1 MRDSCERN
9 QISCICIE
17 NAGFRPLITFRNGN
31 YSSRIKEKIE
41 SKRENENMKHLV
53 KGFVAA
59 TALAALTA
67 TTAIAE
73 EPVRGGTLVTV
84 LGTNVRN
91 LNSAVQSG
99 IVTGYPGAQL
109 FASPL
114 RYDEDWTPQPYL
126 AESWEVS
133 DDGLTVTLNLVKNAK
148 FHDGVPLTS
157 EDVAFSVDVIKENH
171 PFKSMFAPVV
181 SVDTPDAHTA
191 VINLSQPHPALL
203 LAMSGQLM
211 SIIPKHIYGDGEIA
225 DVKAH
230 PRNNVDTVGSG
241 PFKLV
246 EYKSGEH
253 VILERF
259 DDFFIEGRPYL
270 DRIVMRI
277 IADPAARAIAYEN
290 GEVHM
295 GAFEQLP
302 RIINRL
308 KKVDSLTVTSEG
320 YGAIGPLDWLAMNT
334 GKEGPLKDVRVRKA
348 IAYAVDKNFIQNA
361 LMLGTAAD
369 SRTGIHPDSP
379 FYNGDVEDYA
389 VDLDKAN
396 ALLDEA
402 GYPMD
407 GDSRFALTIDFGWP
421 DVKPQVEYVKASLKK
436 VGIDVTVRA
445 SADFPTWA
453 KRMGEMDFDLSWD
466 TVFNWGDPVIGVHRT
481 YVSSNIGKGVWS
493 NTQGYANARVD
504 ELLEM
509 AAVET
514 DVAKRTAL
522 YKEFQEII
530 ADELPVYHTN
540 TLPYHTVYSDKVGN
554 PPLGIWGTST
564 PIDMTYLKE

>member
-1 MRDSCERN
+1 
-9 QISCICIE
+9 
-17 NAGFRPLITFRNGN
+17 
-31 YSSRIKEKIE
+31 
-41 SKRENENMKHLV
+41 MKNLF
-53 KGFVAA
+53 KGLLTAS
-59 TALAALTA
+59 ALASMIA
-67 TTAIAE
+67 TGAVAE
-73 EPVRGGTLVTV
+73 EPKKGGTLVTV
-84 LGTNVRN
+84 LGSNVRN

-99 IVTGYPGAQL
+99 IVTGFPGAQL

-114 RYDEDWTPQPYL
+114 RYDENWEPQPYL

-133 DDGLTVTLNLVKNAK
+133 EDGLTVTLNLVKNAK
-148 FHDGVPLTS
+148 FHDGAPLTS
-157 EDVAFSVDVIKENH
+157 EDVAFSVDVIKANH
-171 PFKSMFAPVV
+171 PFKSMFAPVESV
-181 SVDTPDAHTA
+181 STPDAHTA
-191 VINLSQPHPALL
+191 VLNLSKPHPALM

-211 SIIPKHIYGDGEIA
+211 SIIPKHVYGDGEIT

-230 PRNNVDTVGSG
+230 ARNNEGTVGSG

-259 DDFFIEGRPYL
+259 DDFFIDGRPYL
-270 DRIVMRI
+270 DKIVMRI
-277 IADPAARAIAYEN
+277 ITDPSARAIAYEN
-290 GEVHM
+290 GELHM
-295 GAFEQLP
+295 GAFESLP
-302 RIINRL
+302 TVINRL
-308 KKVDSLTVTSEG
+308 KKADNLTVTPNG

-334 GKEGPLKDVRVRKA
+334 QRGPLKDVRVRKA
-348 IAYAVDKNFIQNA
+348 IAHAVDKNFIQKA
-361 LMLGTAAD
+361 LMQGTASD

-379 FYNGDVEDYA
+379 FYNGGVDAYD

-402 GYPMD
+402 GFPMN

-421 DVKPQVEYVKASLKK
+421 GVKPQVEYVKAALKK
-436 VGIDVTVRA
+436 VGIAVEVRA

-481 YVSSNIGKGVWS
+481 YVSDNIGKGVWS

-504 ELLEM
+504 EILAM
-509 AAVET
+509 AAVEA
-514 DVAKRTAL
+514 DPAKRKAL
-522 YKEFQEII
+522 YAEFQAII

-540 TLPYHTVYSDKVGN
+540 TLPYHTVYQTDKVGN
-554 PPLGIWGTST
+554 PPIGIWGTST
-564 PIDMTYLKE
+564 PIDMTYLK

>member
-1 MRDSCERN
+1 VN
-9 QISCICIE
+9 KNFAKFAAI
-17 NAGFRPLITFRNGN
+17 
-31 YSSRIKEKIE
+31 
-41 SKRENENMKHLV
+41 
-53 KGFVAA
+53 AA
-59 TALAALTA
+59 TATMLATGAL
-67 TTAIAE
+67 AE
-73 EPVRGGTLVTV
+73 EPKPGGTLVTV

-109 FASPL
+109 FAAPL

-126 AESWEVS
+126 AESWDVS
-133 DDGLTVTLNLVKNAK
+133 EDGLTVTLNLVKNAK
-148 FHDGVPLTS
+148 FHDGTPLTS
-157 EDVAFSVDVIKENH
+157 KDVAFSVGVIKANH
-171 PFKSMFAPVV
+171 PFKAMFAPVETV
-181 SVDTPDAHTA
+181 ETPDDHTA
-191 VINLSQPHPALL
+191 VLKLSKPHPALM

-211 SIIPKHIYGDGEIA
+211 SIIPQHIYGDVPINE
-225 DVKAH
+225 VKTH
-230 PRNNVDTVGSG
+230 PRNNENTIGSG

-270 DRIVMRI
+270 DKIVMRI
-277 IADPAARAIAYEN
+277 IPDPAARAIAYEN

-308 KKVDSLTVTSEG
+308 KEVDGLTVTSEG
-320 YGAIGPLDWLAMNT
+320 YGGIGPLDWLAINNT
-334 GKEGPLKDVRVRKA
+334 KGPLADVRVRKA
-348 IAYAVDKNFIQNA
+348 IAHAVDKNFIMNA
-361 LMLGTAAD
+361 LMQGTAAE

-379 FYNGDVEDYA
+379 FYNAEVEAYE
-389 VDLDKAN
+389 VDLDKAK

-402 GYPMD
+402 GYPME
-407 GDSRFALTIDFGWP
+407 GDSRFSLTIDFGWP
-421 DVKPQVEYVKASLKK
+421 DVKPQVEYVKAALKK

-453 KRMGEMDFDLSWD
+453 KRMGEMDFDMSWD

-481 YVSSNIGKGVWS
+481 YDSTNIAKGVWS
-493 NTQGYANARVD
+493 NTQGYANDRVD
-504 ELLEM
+504 ELMNM
-509 AAVET
+509 AAVEG
-514 DVAKRTAL
+514 DPEKRKAL
-522 YKEFQEII
+522 YAEFQQII
-530 ADELPVYHTN
+530 ADELPVYHIN

-554 PPLGIWGTST
+554 PPLGIWSTSS
-564 PIDMTYLKE
+564 PIDMVYLKD

>member
-1 MRDSCERN
+1 
-9 QISCICIE
+9 
-17 NAGFRPLITFRNGN
+17 
-31 YSSRIKEKIE
+31 
-41 SKRENENMKHLV
+41 MKHFFNGIAV
-53 KGFVAA
+53 TAAVALFFTDIA
-59 TALAALTA
+59 K
-67 TTAIAE
+67 AE
-73 EPVRGGTLVTV
+73 EPVQGGTLITV
-84 LGTNVRN
+84 MGSNPRT
-91 LNSAVQSG
+91 LNGAVQSG
-99 IVTGYPGAQL
+99 IVTGYPAAQL

-114 RYDEDWTPQPYL
+114 RYDDDWTPQPYL

-133 DDGLTVTLNLVKNAK
+133 EDGLTVTLNLVQNAK
-148 FHDGVPLTS
+148 FHDGEPVTS
-157 EDVAFSVDVIKENH
+157 EDIAFSVDVIKANH
-171 PFKSMFAPVV
+171 PFKTMFAPVETV
-181 SVDTPDAHTA
+181 ETPDDFTA
-191 VINLSQPHPALL
+191 ILKLSKPHPALMF
-203 LAMSGQLM
+203 AMSGQLM
-211 SIIPKHIYGDGEIA
+211 SILPKHIYGDVPVE
-225 DVKAH
+225 DVKSH
-230 PRNNVDTVGSG
+230 PRNNENVVGSG

-246 EYKSGEH
+246 EFKNGEH

-277 IADPAARAIAYEN
+277 ITDVSARTIAYEN
-290 GEVHM
+290 GELHM
-295 GAFEQLP
+295 GAFESVPQM
-302 RIINRL
+302 INRL
-308 KKVDSLTVTSEG
+308 KGVDALTVTPDG

-334 GKEGPLKDVRVRKA
+334 NSGPLKDVRVRKA

-361 LMLGTAAD
+361 LMQGTAAD

-379 FYNGDVEDYA
+379 FYNAEVEAYD

-396 ALLDEA
+396 TLLDEA
-402 GYPMD
+402 GFPLD
-407 GDSRFALTIDFGWP
+407 GDKRFELTIDFGWP
-421 DVKPQVEYVKASLKK
+421 GVKPQVEYVKAALKK
-436 VGIDVTVRA
+436 VGIEVEVRA

-453 KRMGEMDFDLSWD
+453 KRMGDMEFDLSWD

-481 YVSSNIGKGVWS
+481 YDSTNVGKGVWS

-504 ELLEM
+504 EIMAM

-514 DVAKRTAL
+514 DVEKRKAL
-522 YKEFQEII
+522 YTEFQQII